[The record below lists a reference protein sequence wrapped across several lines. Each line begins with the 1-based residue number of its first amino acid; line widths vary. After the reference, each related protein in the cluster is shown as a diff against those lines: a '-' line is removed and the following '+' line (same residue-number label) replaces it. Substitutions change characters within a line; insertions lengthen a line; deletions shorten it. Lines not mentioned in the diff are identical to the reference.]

1 MLELP
6 YRFIVPYPIRVDELL
21 DFTVE
26 NWAMLEGGGMEV
38 YDLPP
43 AQMVE
48 VFAVR
53 RATPQLSAYDCMCLV
68 STRHHENGML
78 LTGDMQLRKTAQ
90 AEDLRTHGVLWIID
104 ELRDKT
110 DCAEEVIRNAL
121 EVWRD
126 DSSVFLPRTEIE
138 KRLTGF

>member
-21 DFTVE
+21 DFTQLE
-26 NWAMLEGGGMEV
+26 WDMLETGGMEV

-43 AQMVE
+43 NQMVE
-48 VFAVR
+48 VLAAR

-68 STRHHENGML
+68 STRHHADSIL

-90 AEDLRTHGVLWIID
+90 AENLRTHGVLWIID
-104 ELRDKT
+104 ELRDKNACT
-110 DCAEEVIRNAL
+110 DDIIRRAL
-121 EVWRD
+121 ETWRD
-126 DSSVFLPRTEIE
+126 DQSVFLPPQEIL
-138 KRLTGF
+138 KRLP